1 MYVSIRKYIYLINK
15 YLIDLNRMLILLTV
29 NIFLCVKL
37 NEIDRMTD
45 RLVQNYPLWS
55 NGYS

>member
-1 MYVSIRKYIYLINK
+1 
-15 YLIDLNRMLILLTV
+15 MLILVSV

-55 NGYS
+55 NGFS

>member
-1 MYVSIRKYIYLINK
+1 MYVSIKKYFYLINK
-15 YLIDLNRMLILLTV
+15 YLIDFNRMLILLTV